1 MAKVK
6 NYNDLSLDELYAELN
21 EKKSTLFNMRFQKAL
36 QQLDHPTVI
45 RKTRRDIARINTRI
59 TFLNKQGKNDE

>member
-36 QQLDHPTVI
+36 QQLDHPIVI
-45 RKTRRDIARINTRI
+45 RNTKREIARINTRI
-59 TFLNKQGKNDE
+59 SSLKIMSKK